1 MIDYSQVDWG
11 KGADT
16 FASNYAKQTEK
27 NSKGGGNKV
36 DLTQYLSL
44 VLPDNENE
52 GEVVLRLLP
61 NQDNPL
67 DFYVTKKFHNLKVG
81 KNYVKLYD
89 PAQDGEESPLAD
101 KYAILKV
108 GDKTDQ
114 ESARQYISKDFYI
127 VRCIQRGKEAEGVKF
142 WRFAHNYKK
151 TGIMDKLKPLIA
163 RLNEKNYGTGAIWN
177 PIAGRD
183 IVLSLVKD
191 TTKGK
196 AQTNVVSI
204 QLDDEV
210 TPLSKDKDMMTKW
223 LSDTK
228 TWKDVYSKK
237 NVEYL
242 RIVADGGEPV
252 WDSEL
257 KKMVAKAGDD
267 NVATSYNAP
276 AASYSAPASTTSNDE
291 VEENEYIDMSDLP
304 F

>member
-1 MIDYSQVDWG
+1 MIDYSKVDWG
-11 KGADT
+11 NAADT
-16 FASNYAKQTEK
+16 FTSNYAKQTEK
-27 NSKGGGNKV
+27 SSKGGNKV

-44 VLPDNENE
+44 VLPEKENE
-52 GEVVLRLLP
+52 GEVVLRILP
-61 NQDNPL
+61 NQDDPHE
-67 DFYVTKKFHNLKVG
+67 FYVTKKFHNIKVG
-81 KNYVKLYD
+81 KNWAKIYD

-127 VRCIQRGKEAEGVKF
+127 VRCIQRGKEQEGVKF
-142 WRFAHNYKK
+142 WRFAYNYKK

-163 RLNEKNYGTGAIWN
+163 RLNEKSRGAGAIWN

-183 IVLSLVKD
+183 IILSLVKD
-191 TTKGK
+191 TSKGK
-196 AQTNVVSI
+196 SQTNVVSI
-204 QLDDEV
+204 QLDDEI
-210 TPLSKDKDMMTKW
+210 TPLSKDKELMTKW

-237 NVEYL
+237 SIDYL

-252 WDSEL
+252 WNPEL
-257 KKMVAKAGDD
+257 KKMVAKVGDD
-267 NVATSYNAP
+267 VATDNP
-276 AASYSAPASTTSNDE
+276 IPMGLPTPTSTYNDE
-291 VEENEYIDMSDLP
+291 VEENEYIDMNDLP